1 MGTKFNNND
10 IIQSFKELIY
20 FTAIT
25 SIPSNAFQEDD
36 NLRTMKI
43 PLNVTSLGGGC
54 FNLCKF
60 TYLDFI
66 PESVNAIPTNNN
78 ITFIGCIIPSSVTSV
93 ASRAFSGNSRY
104 RSSTYMQWI
113 VFMPTTPP
121 SFAGNP
127 FYIDYSNSKIYVP
140 DDSVAA
146 YKAAKNLT
154 SHASRVYPISEMA
167 TYHPDDWNTYKDRF
181 EGLY

>member
-1 MGTKFNNND
+1 MGTVFSYND
-10 IIQSFKELIY
+10 IIRSFNELIY

-25 SIPSNAFQEDD
+25 SIPNSAFYEDD

-43 PLNVTSLGGGC
+43 PTNVTSLGNYC

-66 PESVNAIPTNNN
+66 PESVNAIPYNANM
-78 ITFIGCIIPSSVTSV
+78 TFIGCIVPSSVTSV
-93 ASRAFSGNSRY
+93 ASRAFSGNVRY
-104 RSSTYMQWI
+104 RSTTYMQWV

-127 FYIDYSNSKIYVP
+127 FYIDYSNCKIYVP